1 MTARRKDPDVSPPSR
16 LSRRRRAIAEV
27 ANVASMA
34 PTAYVESPVHTVLSQ
49 AHRII
54 ETELA
59 FIERAQRGPNPA
71 AMSPADA
78 KKFAAL
84 VAAFERTVTIS
95 READET
101 QMAALSDADIEAQL
115 VAELERMRSKK
126 KVGL

>member
-1 MTARRKDPDVSPPSR
+1 MPKDPDVPRSSR
-16 LSRRRRAIAEV
+16 LARRRAIAQV
-27 ANVASMA
+27 AETASMA
-34 PTAYVESPVHTVLSQ
+34 PTAYVESPIHTVLGQ

-59 FIERAQRGPNPA
+59 FIEARQKGPKPE

-84 VAAFERTVTIS
+84 VAAFERTVTIG
-95 READET
+95 RETDET
-101 QMAALSDADIEAQL
+101 QMAALSDTDLEAQL

-126 KVGL
+126 K